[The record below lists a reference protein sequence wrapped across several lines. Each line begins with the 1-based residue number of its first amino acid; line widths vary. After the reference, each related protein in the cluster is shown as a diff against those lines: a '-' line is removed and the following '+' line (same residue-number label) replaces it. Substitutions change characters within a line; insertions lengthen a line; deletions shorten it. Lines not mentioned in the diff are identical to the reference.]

1 MILSVCVCS
10 QKALQLR
17 SDEHIFKFIK
27 SKFALGPTRYVR
39 TLVDTHTLSSIDSH
53 APALQHSHTPLSWNQ
68 VLTRGRAH
76 THYIVYAQS
85 APMLTSWVDPAWLC
99 YSLSTSIVAPGAL
112 VCVNNRWRGNNSG
125 PPIDQILCVCWAAQ
139 PLDSCSGVADNTAHN
154 PAPHNCYFN
163 YSGGSGKCN
172 AYSTLHLCLCLCLC
186 SSLSHSQR
194 LIPSLWLFLV
204 FVPWVQFCVLRY
216 LNSQFNYLSAR
227 LFVRQHCR
235 CNAQNVHSKEK
246 HRCML

>member
-1 MILSVCVCS
+1 MLC
-10 QKALQLR
+10 
-17 SDEHIFKFIK
+17 
-27 SKFALGPTRYVR
+27 
-39 TLVDTHTLSSIDSH
+39 
-53 APALQHSHTPLSWNQ
+53 PALQHSHTPLSWNQ
-68 VLTRGRAH
+68 VLTQGLPH
-76 THYIVYAQS
+76 THYIAYTQS
-85 APMLTSWVDPAWLC
+85 APMLNSWVDPAWLC

-125 PPIDQILCVCWAAQ
+125 PPIDQILCVCWATQ

-204 FVPWVQFCVLRY
+204 FVPGVQFCVLRY

-227 LFVRQHCR
+227 LYCIVHICVSLPV
-235 CNAQNVHSKEK
+235 NVTERYSFFT
-246 HRCML
+246 